1 MSPMDDDLTC
11 PTCRTDEH
19 LSGERHGDVI
29 RIACAACALTWDRD
43 PSAPPP
49 CPSCGGHD
57 VRPVPQAVVEKSRGT
72 QLSIVAV
79 RTVHLCARCDAEAL
93 RRQLQ
98 TNSPLAPDEN
108 PADDT

>member
-1 MSPMDDDLTC
+1 MMDHDLCC
-11 PTCRTDEH
+11 PSCRSDEH
-19 LSGERHGDVI
+19 LRGQRHGELI
-29 RIACAACALTWDRD
+29 RISCSACELTWDRD

-49 CPSCGGHD
+49 CPRCKGED

-79 RTVHLCARCDAEAL
+79 RTVYLCAACDAEVL

-108 PADDT
+108 PAGGNT